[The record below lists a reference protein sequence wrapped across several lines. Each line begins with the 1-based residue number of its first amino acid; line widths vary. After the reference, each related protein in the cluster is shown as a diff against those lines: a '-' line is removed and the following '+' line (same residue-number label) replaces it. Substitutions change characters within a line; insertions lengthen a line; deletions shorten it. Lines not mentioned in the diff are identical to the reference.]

1 MSRSHHR
8 FEVMEESG
16 LGVPLVRVE
25 GEVDLVSARELEAK
39 VRLAMRSEAPGV
51 ALDLRRVTYF
61 DALGIQ
67 ALLNA
72 GRLAKRQNKRLVLL
86 DRIRPMRREL
96 AGLWARSMASSE
108 HLVVQ
113 LQDWCL
119 RAEASGVAPLVAF
132 SRRLRTYS

>member
-8 FEVMEESG
+8 FEVTEESG

-96 AGLWARSMASSE
+96 AACQVHRIMMIFPTLEHAR
-108 HLVVQ
+108 
-113 LQDWCL
+113 
-119 RAEASGVAPLVAF
+119 EAF
-132 SRRLRTYS
+132 